1 MTARPL
7 FAAAAW
13 SLVSLLAVSG
23 APQETPTPAAR
34 PNQRAAIR
42 PVSADDLMKGA
53 ADDWL
58 TYNGSYSGNH
68 YSPLAQIDRGNV
80 GTLQRTWIS
89 DTDPAVGQ
97 PSRFGR
103 GAAGRGTTSV
113 PPGRT
118 GVGPGWAAAG
128 VIASGLIVRDGVI
141 FFTTG
146 PNAYA
151 VDGKSGRQIWHYA
164 ARSSGGLSNRGLG
177 IRGDMLYMMANGG
190 LTAIDAATGAERWT
204 KDIGGAVPPIA
215 PMIVRDHVY
224 VASGSDSGT
233 SRSWLESRH
242 AQTGEREWIWYAVP
256 KEGEFGFNTWPS
268 EEEASGGAGTPW
280 QTPTYDPEQNLLIF
294 GTGNPDPIKDA
305 RARPGDNLFTDCVVA
320 LDADTG
326 AMKWYFQATPH
337 DSHDYDNNQS
347 MSLAT
352 ITVDG
357 RPRKVVTWISRNGYF
372 FTVDRTT
379 GENIVT
385 SKVFPSANWAF
396 DRLRSNGTP
405 EPIENKLLQRGGTLV
420 SPSSEGVANYPAQ
433 SFSPQTGLHYTNV
446 VNSYGMFYWNGET
459 FLGTFKNQLRATDP
473 ATGRVAWQHDY
484 QEPLGI
490 HARYS
495 SVLTTAGGLLFSGD
509 ISGNFMAFDAA
520 TGKILW
526 HDELPDASVTGVPVT
541 FTIAG
546 QQYVAVPAGTKIVT
560 YAVR

>member
-1 MTARPL
+1 MSIRPP
-7 FAAAAW
+7 FAAGAW
-13 SLVSLLAVSG
+13 VLLSLLTVSG
-23 APQETPTPAAR
+23 APQDTPTQPTR
-34 PNQRAAIR
+34 QNQRATIR
-42 PVSADDLMKGA
+42 PVSADELMKSP

-58 TYNGSYSGNH
+58 TYHGSFSGNH
-68 YSPLAQIDRGNV
+68 YSPLKQIDKGNV
-80 GTLQRTWIS
+80 ATLQRMWIS
-89 DTDPAVGQ
+89 DTDPAGG
-97 PSRFGR
+97 PPNRFAR
-103 GAAGRGTTSV
+103 GAAGRATTSV
-113 PPGRT
+113 PAGRT

-128 VIASGLIVRDGVI
+128 VIASGLIVRDGII

-151 VDGKSGRQIWHYA
+151 VDGKTGRQIWHYA

-177 IRGDMLYMMANGG
+177 IRGDTLYMMANGG
-190 LTAIDAATGAERWT
+190 LTAIDAATGAERWA

-233 SRSWLESRH
+233 SRSWLESRN

-268 EEEASGGAGTPW
+268 EAEAAGGAGTPW
-280 QTPTYDPEQNLLIF
+280 QAPTYDPEQNLLIF

-352 ITVDG
+352 VTVAG

-385 SKVFPSANWAF
+385 SKVFSSTNWAF
-396 DRLRSNGTP
+396 DQLRSNGTP
-405 EPIENKLLQRGGTLV
+405 EPIDNKLLQRGGTLV

-446 VNSYGMFYWNGET
+446 VNGYGMFYWSGET
-459 FLGTFKNQLRATDP
+459 FMGTFKNALRATDP
-473 ATGRVAWQHDY
+473 ATGKVAWQHDY
-484 QEPLGI
+484 LEPVGI
-490 HARYS
+490 HARYP

-509 ISGNFMAFDAA
+509 ISGNFVAFDAA

-541 FTIAG
+541 FAIAG
-546 QQYVAVPAGTKIVT
+546 KQYVAVPAGTKVVT
-560 YAVR
+560 YAVK

>member
-1 MTARPL
+1 MSTRAL
-7 FAAAAW
+7 FAAGGW
-13 SLVSLLAVSG
+13 SLLTVLAVSG
-23 APQETPTPAAR
+23 APQDTAAPTAR
-34 PNQRAAIR
+34 ANQRATIR
-42 PVSADDLMKGA
+42 AVSADDLLKSPG
-53 ADDWL
+53 DDWL
-58 TYNGSYSGNH
+58 TYQGSFSGTH
-68 YSPLAQIDRGNV
+68 YSPLAQIDKGNV
-80 GTLQRTWIS
+80 ATLQRAWIS
-89 DTDPAVGQ
+89 DTDPAGGQ

-103 GAAGRGTTSV
+103 GAAGRASTAV
-113 PPGRT
+113 PAGRT

-151 VDGKSGRQIWHYA
+151 VDGKTGRQIWHYVA
-164 ARSSGGLSNRGLG
+164 GSSGGLSNRGLG
-177 IRGDMLYMMANGG
+177 IRGDTLYMMANGG
-190 LTAIDAATGAERWT
+190 LTAIDAATGAERWA

-215 PMIVRDHVY
+215 PVVVRDHVY

-233 SRSWLESRH
+233 SRSWLESRN

-256 KEGEFGFNTWPS
+256 KQGEFGFNTWPS
-268 EEEASGGAGTPW
+268 EEEAAGGAGTPW
-280 QTPTYDPEQNLLIF
+280 QAAAYDPEQNLLIF

-337 DSHDYDNNQS
+337 DSHDYDNNQT

-357 RPRKVVTWISRNGYF
+357 RPRRVVTWISRNGYF
-372 FTVDRTT
+372 YTVDRTT

-385 SKVFPSANWAF
+385 SKVFPNVNWAF
-396 DRLRSNGTP
+396 ERLRTNGTP
-405 EPIENKLLQRGGTLV
+405 EPIDNKLLQRGGTLV
-420 SPSSEGVANYPAQ
+420 SPSSEGAVNYPAQ

-446 VNSYGMFYWNGET
+446 VNGYGVFYWTGET
-459 FLGTFKNQLRATDP
+459 FLGTFRNQLRATDP
-473 ATGRVAWQHDY
+473 ATGKVAWQHDY
-484 QEPLGI
+484 LEPLGI

-509 ISGNFMAFDAA
+509 ISGNFLAFDAA

-526 HDELPDASVTGVPVT
+526 HDELPDANVTGVPVT

-546 QQYVAVPAGTKIVT
+546 KQYVAVPAGTKIVS
-560 YAVR
+560 YAVK

>member
-1 MTARPL
+1 MSIRPL
-7 FAAAAW
+7 FAAGAW
-13 SLVSLLAVSG
+13 SLATVLAASG
-23 APQETPTPAAR
+23 ASRQTPPQSAR
-34 PNQRAAIR
+34 PNQRATIR
-42 PVSADDLMKGA
+42 PVSADELMSSP

-58 TYNGSYSGNH
+58 TYHGSFSGDH
-68 YSPLAQIDRGNV
+68 YSPLTQIDKRNV
-80 GTLQRTWIS
+80 ATLQRMWIS

-97 PSRFGR
+97 PSRFAR
-103 GAAGRGTTSV
+103 GAAGRVTTSV
-113 PPGRT
+113 PAGRT

-141 FFTTG
+141 FFTSG

-151 VDGKSGRQIWHYA
+151 VDGRTGRQIWHYV

-177 IRGDMLYMMANGG
+177 IRGDTLYMMANGG
-190 LTAIDAATGAERWT
+190 LTAVDAATGAERWA

-233 SRSWLESRH
+233 SRSWLESRN

-268 EEEASGGAGTPW
+268 EEEAAGGAGTPW
-280 QTPTYDPEQNLLIF
+280 QAPTYDPEQNLLIF

-305 RARPGDNLFTDCVVA
+305 RARSGDNLFTDCVVA
-320 LDADTG
+320 LDADSG
-326 AMKWYFQATPH
+326 VMKWYFQATPH

-420 SPSSEGVANYPAQ
+420 SPTHEPRSS
-433 SFSPQTGLHYTNV
+433 
-446 VNSYGMFYWNGET
+446 
-459 FLGTFKNQLRATDP
+459 
-473 ATGRVAWQHDY
+473 
-484 QEPLGI
+484 
-490 HARYS
+490 
-495 SVLTTAGGLLFSGD
+495 
-509 ISGNFMAFDAA
+509 
-520 TGKILW
+520 
-526 HDELPDASVTGVPVT
+526 
-541 FTIAG
+541 
-546 QQYVAVPAGTKIVT
+546 
-560 YAVR
+560 